1 MTKERRHTVH
11 LFSALFVL
19 LFVSVAIQAGG
30 TEDVLSRLVKITTT
44 KGSRYQLL
52 RQVSDQTGYY
62 FIYDSQVINND
73 EEVKIRKGEYTV
85 RNAIHLITGNEQIKI
100 GILGNH
106 ILLSLPVPEKA
117 PVTPLTSPEKTPY
130 VIKGMAY
137 DRVSKEVISYASV
150 GVSGT
155 SIGTVTNQNG
165 QFQLI
170 VPDSLSHLSVKLS
183 HVGYESSEYKI
194 SALNGKHIDFYL
206 EPKVIPLQEVIVRAV
221 NPVQVLNRMIENRKL
236 NYSSRP
242 VYLTTFY
249 REAIEHKNKKLDIT
263 ESVLKIYKQSYRTTV
278 MTDQVKLIKMRR
290 VFKKEATDTIFTKMK
305 SGINTCLVLDVM
317 RSMPDFLETRGI
329 ESNFTYTYTDI
340 TEIDGRRV
348 YVISFEQKKEIK
360 EPLYKG
366 QLYIDTDNYALVEI
380 RFEIN
385 PLYAEKATN
394 MFLEKRSR
402 DYKLTLRSATY
413 KISYKPSSDHI
424 YYLNHI
430 RGDLEF
436 KVKRNRHFFSSPLHI
451 WFEMV
456 NCRTDTE
463 NVNSFPREDRLPTR
477 NVFSETKHEYD
488 ADFWEHFNVIL
499 PEDELRQLIMNNL
512 SEVSE

>member
-1 MTKERRHTVH
+1 M
-11 LFSALFVL
+11 
-19 LFVSVAIQAGG
+19 
-30 TEDVLSRLVKITTT
+30 
-44 KGSRYQLL
+44 
-52 RQVSDQTGYY
+52 
-62 FIYDSQVINND
+62 
-73 EEVKIRKGEYTV
+73 
-85 RNAIHLITGNEQIKI
+85 
-100 GILGNH
+100 
-106 ILLSLPVPEKA
+106 
-117 PVTPLTSPEKTPY
+117 
-130 VIKGMAY
+130 
-137 DRVSKEVISYASV
+137 
-150 GVSGT
+150 
-155 SIGTVTNQNG
+155 
-165 QFQLI
+165 
-170 VPDSLSHLSVKLS
+170 
-183 HVGYESSEYKI
+183 
-194 SALNGKHIDFYL
+194 
-206 EPKVIPLQEVIVRAV
+206 
-221 NPVQVLNRMIENRKL
+221 
-236 NYSSRP
+236 
-242 VYLTTFY
+242 
-249 REAIEHKNKKLDIT
+249 
-263 ESVLKIYKQSYRTTV
+263 KIYKQSYRTTV

-317 RSMPDFLETRGI
+317 RSMPDFLETRGV

-463 NVNSFPREDRLPTR
+463 NVNSFPREERLPTR